1 METKV
6 MKISG
11 VGCAAVLASAFLLT
25 SPQSARAQAGGGA
38 ATLRPAVKVTQT
50 RRTLTLEILIQ
61 SQPAYRV
68 KAQEWGRLLQELG
81 YAPRFREAIQGEK
94 IRIEEQLQ
102 DGRDSVLVVG
112 GMTSGGALK
121 FSGRSFTVSERT
133 ELGKYLA
140 ELKEHGAGGM
150 PAGNPRWGLTETQ
163 FQEFV
168 KLMNSPMENPVELST
183 AGGTVRS
190 LGLPAEVSV
199 VFSETA
205 FAVSLQTRP
214 DFVPESLELTG
225 ISRGTALAIVLAQ
238 YGLGFRPVLNKAGGY
253 AIEIEPGNESSNL
266 WPVGWKSQESTAD
279 VLPAWLKSIPFDVE
293 DADVSSLVQAVAEK
307 LAIPHYTGASAL
319 ATEKLDINDMT
330 YSRTGRLSPFGMLR
344 ALSDKFGL
352 GFDVRA
358 DEAGKLF
365 LWTTTQKE
373 AASFNQ
379 RFAHIRPA
387 R

>member
-1 METKV
+1 

-11 VGCAAVLASAFLLT
+11 VGRAAFLVSVCLLT
-25 SPQSARAQAGGGA
+25 LPPIARAQSSGEAVSS
-38 ATLRPAVKVTQT
+38 RSPAKSASV
-50 RRTLTLEILIQ
+50 RRALTLEILIQ
-61 SQPAYRV
+61 SQPSYRV
-68 KAQEWGRLLQELG
+68 KAQEWGRILQELG

-102 DGRDSVLVVG
+102 EGRASVLVVG
-112 GMTSGGALK
+112 GMTPEGGLK
-121 FSGRSFTVSERT
+121 FSGRSFANTERS

-140 ELKEHGAGGM
+140 ELKEHGAGGI
-150 PAGNPRWGLTETQ
+150 PAGNPRWGLSELQ
-163 FQEFV
+163 FQEFA
-168 KLMNSPMENPVELST
+168 KLMSSPLEQPVEFST

-190 LGLPAEVSV
+190 LGLPEEVKV

-205 FAVSLQTRP
+205 FAMSLQARP
-214 DFVPESLELTG
+214 DFAPESLQLSG
-225 ISRGTALAIVLAQ
+225 ISQGTGLAIVLAQ
-238 YGLGFRPVLNKAGGY
+238 YGLGFRPVFTRGGGY
-253 AIEIEPGNESSNL
+253 VIEIEPGNESSNL
-266 WPVGWKSQESTAD
+266 WPVGWKTEESTAD
-279 VLPAWLKSIPFDVE
+279 VLPAWLKSIPFEVE
-293 DADVSSLVQAVAEK
+293 DADVSSLVEAVAEK
-307 LAIPHYTGASAL
+307 LAIPHYTAASSL
-319 ATEKLDINDMT
+319 AIEKLDIAEIT

-344 ALSDKFGL
+344 ALGDKFAL

-365 LWTTTQKE
+365 LWTTSQKE

>member
-1 METKV
+1 

-11 VGCAAVLASAFLLT
+11 MSCAAVLVSIFLLA
-25 SPQSARAQAGGGA
+25 SPQMTSAQTAVGA
-38 ATLRPAVKVTQT
+38 ASLRPPAKTGQS

-61 SQPAYRV
+61 PQPAYRV
-68 KAQEWGRLLQELG
+68 KAQEWGRILQELG

-94 IRIEEQLQ
+94 IRIEVQLQ
-102 DGRDSVLVVG
+102 DGRASVLVVG
-112 GMTSGGALK
+112 GMNPEGGLK
-121 FSGRSFTVSERT
+121 FSGKNFTISERA

-140 ELKEHGAGGM
+140 ELKDHGAGGM

-163 FQEFV
+163 FQDFV
-168 KLMNSPMENPVELST
+168 KLISTPLENPVELST

-190 LGLPAEVSV
+190 LGLPAELSV
-199 VFSETA
+199 VFSESA
-205 FAVSLQTRP
+205 FAVSLQARP
-214 DFVPESLELTG
+214 ESAPESLELTG
-225 ISRGTALAIVLAQ
+225 VSQGTALAIVLAQ
-238 YGLGFRPVLNKAGGY
+238 YGLGFRPVLKKAGGY

-266 WPVGWKSQESTAD
+266 WPGGWKTKESTAD
-279 VLPAWLKSIPFDVE
+279 VVPAWLKSIPFDVE
-293 DADVSSLVQAVAEK
+293 DADVASLVQAVAEK
-307 LAIPHYTGASAL
+307 LAIPHFMGASAL
-319 ATEKLDINDMT
+319 AMEKLDMAEIT

-344 ALSDKFGL
+344 ALSDKFAL

-358 DEAGKLF
+358 DEAGKVF

-373 AASFNQ
+373 ATAFNQ

>member
-1 METKV
+1 

-25 SPQSARAQAGGGA
+25 SPQSARAQTGGGA

-68 KAQEWGRLLQELG
+68 KAQEWGRILQELG
-81 YAPRFREAIQGEK
+81 YAPRFREAVQGEK

-112 GMTSGGALK
+112 GMTPGGALK
-121 FSGRSFTVSERT
+121 FSGRNFTVSERA

-168 KLMNSPMENPVELST
+168 KLMNSPVENPVELST

-199 VFSETA
+199 VFSESA

-238 YGLGFRPVLNKAGGY
+238 YGLGFRPVLNTAGGY

-307 LAIPHYTGASAL
+307 LAIPQYTGANAL
-319 ATEKLDINDMT
+319 ATEKLDINDIT

-344 ALSDKFGL
+344 SLSDKFGL

-358 DEAGKLF
+358 DENGKLF

-373 AASFNQ
+373 SASFNQ

>member
-1 METKV
+1 
-6 MKISG
+6 
-11 VGCAAVLASAFLLT
+11 
-25 SPQSARAQAGGGA
+25 
-38 ATLRPAVKVTQT
+38 
-50 RRTLTLEILIQ
+50 
-61 SQPAYRV
+61 
-68 KAQEWGRLLQELG
+68 
-81 YAPRFREAIQGEK
+81 
-94 IRIEEQLQ
+94 
-102 DGRDSVLVVG
+102 
-112 GMTSGGALK
+112 
-121 FSGRSFTVSERT
+121 
-133 ELGKYLA
+133 
-140 ELKEHGAGGM
+140 
-150 PAGNPRWGLTETQ
+150 
-163 FQEFV
+163 
-168 KLMNSPMENPVELST
+168 MNSPLENAVELST

-238 YGLGFRPVLNKAGGY
+238 YGLGFRPVLKKAGGY
-253 AIEIEPGNESSNL
+253 VIEIEPGNESLNL
-266 WPVGWKSQESTAD
+266 WPVGWKTQESTAD
-279 VLPAWLKSIPFDVE
+279 VLPVWLKSIPFDVE

-307 LAIPHYTGASAL
+307 LAIPHYTGANAL
-319 ATEKLDINDMT
+319 ATEKLDMNDIT

-344 ALSDKFGL
+344 SLSDKFGL